1 MLLPLLTECNG
12 DERKKKLSQKIQ
24 FETANVGR
32 KKESF
37 HLNSNNTHGNGAPS
51 YMRTKLGA
59 V

>member
-1 MLLPLLTECNG
+1 MLLPALNKCNG
-12 DERKKKLSQKIQ
+12 EKRKKKFSQKIQ

-37 HLNSNNTHGNGAPS
+37 HLNSNSTHGNGTPS